1 MSIQH
6 ATRSQLKWVRDLH
19 RSRQRHEEQLF
30 IAEGIKVVE
39 ELVASELNV
48 KAVFGTDPLPDF
60 IAQSLPDESCFH
72 VSGAEL
78 ERISTLK
85 TPNRI
90 LAIATIPSSHDPV
103 VHTPPES
110 ILALDHLSDPGNLG
124 TIIRTAAWFGVRN
137 IICSVG
143 SADCWSPKVVQS
155 AMGALFRMNIYYDKL
170 SDPVFRAIHSNGY
183 RVMAATLD
191 GAELTAYPSEK
202 PFFLIIGSEAH
213 GISHDILSQVEEKV
227 KIPGDASRVESLNA
241 AVAAGI
247 LLYNLTFR

>member
-19 RSRQRHEEQLF
+19 RSRQRHEEQFF

-39 ELVASELNV
+39 ELVASEI
-48 KAVFGTDPLPDF
+48 KIEAVFGTDPLPAF
-60 IAQSLPDESCFH
+60 ITQRVPDESCYH
-72 VSGAEL
+72 VSGVEL

-90 LAIATIPSSHDPV
+90 LAVASIPSSHDPV
-103 VHTPPES
+103 IQSASES
-110 ILALDHLSDPGNLG
+110 ILALDNLSDPGNLG

-143 SADCWSPKVVQS
+143 SVDCWSPKVVQS
-155 AMGALFRMNIYYDKL
+155 AMGALFRMNIHYDKL
-170 SDPVFRAIHSNGY
+170 SDLVSRAIQSNGY

-191 GAELTAYPSEK
+191 GVESTTGHSGK

-213 GISHDILSQVEEKV
+213 GISEDILLQVEEKV
-227 KIPGDASRVESLNA
+227 KIPGDTSRVESLNA

-247 LLYNLTFR
+247 LLYKLSLR